1 MPHLIR
7 LKDGSL
13 LTPFDIR
20 DLLDAVEQCAGG
32 ELREALEDYIS
43 ENVGD
48 IDDYE
53 KEYDRMDRELDMARD
68 HQRQVLCNIMEEIDA
83 LDILLHD
90 DRQNRRRMQGAVKII
105 RQMINREL

>member
-32 ELREALEDYIS
+32 ELRQEIESYINL
-43 ENVGD
+43 NVED

-53 KEYDRMDRELDMARD
+53 KEYDRM
-68 HQRQVLCNIMEEIDA
+68 
-83 LDILLHD
+83 
-90 DRQNRRRMQGAVKII
+90 
-105 RQMINREL
+105 

>member
-32 ELREALEDYIS
+32 ELRQEIESYINL
-43 ENVGD
+43 NV
-48 IDDYE
+48 
-53 KEYDRMDRELDMARD
+53 
-68 HQRQVLCNIMEEIDA
+68 
-83 LDILLHD
+83 
-90 DRQNRRRMQGAVKII
+90 
-105 RQMINREL
+105 